1 MSSRPFRFVLEV
13 VRTWTRL
20 YTSGMPPV
28 LRDSRR
34 AEIESD
40 LWEFQRDPAAMGG
53 SSPTIHILVRMVI
66 GILADLCWRWEN
78 TVMRRN
84 LIHAVVAFMATT
96 LIVIA
101 VAALYA
107 MRVGVLPPPPT
118 APALDASTIRAPA
131 PPPLPPPPPRHA
143 PAAFTAGFGR

>member
-20 YTSGMPPV
+20 YTWGMRPV

-53 SSPTIHILVRMVI
+53 SSPTIHILRLRV
-66 GILADLCWRWEN
+66 LAAIP
-78 TVMRRN
+78 TS
-84 LIHAVVAFMATT
+84 VVDIAT
-96 LIVIA
+96 
-101 VAALYA
+101 
-107 MRVGVLPPPPT
+107 
-118 APALDASTIRAPA
+118 
-131 PPPLPPPPPRHA
+131 
-143 PAAFTAGFGR
+143 